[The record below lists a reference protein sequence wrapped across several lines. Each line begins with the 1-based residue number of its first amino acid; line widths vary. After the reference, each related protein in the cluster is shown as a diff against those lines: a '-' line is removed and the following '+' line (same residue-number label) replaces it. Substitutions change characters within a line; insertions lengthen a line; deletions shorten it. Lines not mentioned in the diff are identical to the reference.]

1 MRIQT
6 GSGAEPQ
13 PGVGEGAALSERSY
27 KKSPRGC
34 FLAQRRR
41 LRTEP
46 RYGGTPSRSSGA
58 LAGLGRAQQ
67 VRTGV
72 RRVWAE
78 LSRSGQSPVGFLGGP
93 PKRELKARARE
104 VGAFSA
110 PGRARRSRQSLVGL
124 GLALAGEAGSE
135 GLSAAKEWL
144 EGGRCWG
151 RAPAGLGRS
160 PAGVRVILE
169 KGVHGGSPL
178 PRAFRAAPGG
188 YRGWRGSQAP
198 SPGSQGVGPPWQVQG
213 RPWRVQGWP
222 CAGS

>member
-144 EGGRCWG
+144 EGGRVWG
-151 RAPAGLGRS
+151 RALNGPWQSLVGFLGGTLKRSRQSLAGLGGAQRS
-160 PAGVRVILE
+160 
-169 KGVHGGSPL
+169 
-178 PRAFRAAPGG
+178 
-188 YRGWRGSQAP
+188 
-198 SPGSQGVGPPWQVQG
+198 
-213 RPWRVQGWP
+213 
-222 CAGS
+222 